1 MTKRD
6 YYEILGLSRDAGD
19 DDVKKAYRKLAMQY
33 HPDRNPGDKEAEER
47 FKEASEAY
55 EILKDPQKRQ
65 RYDAY
70 GHAGVKGGY
79 DSFAGF
85 DFDLSDALRTFMSEG
100 IFGDFFGA
108 GAGRGQ
114 GRRRAQQR
122 GSDLQLRIALTLEEI
137 ASGVTKKIKLRKLIK
152 CDTCSG
158 SGATQ
163 GSQPINCTACGGTGE
178 IRNVSRSFFGQFVNV
193 STCPQCHGEG
203 KVIKDPCVSCHGE
216 GRIKGEGTIEVTI
229 PAGVSTG
236 NYMTIRNEGNAGP
249 RGGAPGDAILLI
261 EEKEHKAFDRHG
273 DDILYDLILSF
284 PQLALGDNVE
294 IPTLKGKA
302 ELDIAPGTQVGKIL
316 RMKGKGIPHLK
327 GHGSGDQLVRVMVWT
342 PTKLSAKEKD
352 LLKELAQAE
361 NFVPPKSAK
370 GIFEKIKEVF
380 S

>member
-6 YYEILGLSRDAGD
+6 YYEVLGLSRDAGD
-19 DDVKKAYRKLAMQY
+19 EDIKKAYRKLAMQY
-33 HPDRNPGDKEAEER
+33 HPDRNPGDSEAEAK

-70 GHAGVKGGY
+70 GHAGVKGGF

-100 IFGDFFGA
+100 IFGDFFGM

-114 GRRRAQQR
+114 TRRRAQQR
-122 GSDLQLRIALTLEEI
+122 GTDLQIRIALTLEEI
-137 ASGVTKKIKLRKLIK
+137 ASGVTKKIKLRKLIR
-152 CDTCSG
+152 CESCSG
-158 SGATQ
+158 SGALH
-163 GSQPINCTACGGTGE
+163 GSQPVTCNACGGTGE

-193 STCPQCHGEG
+193 STCSQCYGEG
-203 KVIKDPCVSCHGE
+203 KVVKDPCPACQGE
-216 GRIKGEGTIEVTI
+216 GRVKGERTIEATI

-236 NYMTIRNEGNAGP
+236 NYMTIRNEGNVGP
-249 RGGAPGDAILLI
+249 RGGAPGDAIVLI
-261 EEKEHKAFDRHG
+261 EEKEHKFFDRHG
-273 DDILYDLILSF
+273 DDILYDLLLGF
-284 PQLALGDNVE
+284 PQLALGDKVE

-302 ELDIAPGTQVGKIL
+302 ELDIAPGTQIGKLL

-327 GHGSGDQLVRVMVWT
+327 GHGSGDQLVRLMVWT
-342 PTKLSAKEKD
+342 PTKLNNKEKD
-352 LLKELAQAE
+352 LLKQLAHSE
-361 NFVPPKSAK
+361 NFTPPKSAK